1 MVVELDNMNINFIII
16 SSKNSKF
23 LKYICPKFQ
32 IKPLEIYGYE
42 HGTKIS
48 ILRKLEKKYNI
59 IGFVEDRREALEEVI
74 NDKLTSNIPCFFA
87 DWGYNLKEDQINLND
102 KISIIS
108 LKTLKKILS
117 L

>member
-1 MVVELDNMNINFIII
+1 MIFKIFKTNYT
-16 SSKNSKF
+16 
-23 LKYICPKFQ
+23 KYICPKFQ
-32 IKPLEIYGYE
+32 IKPLEIYSYE
-42 HGTKIS
+42 HGIKIS
-48 ILRKLEKKYNI
+48 ILRKQKKYNV
-59 IGFVEDRREALEEVI
+59 IGFAEDRKAALEEVI